1 MVRLWLIVVVA
12 AVAFTVYA
20 VIDCATM
27 PRQRIRSLRRG
38 IWILL
43 VIVLPVLGAVL
54 WFLLGRAPA
63 TEPGG
68 GSGYRGPEDDPDFL
82 GGTSGPERHR
92 TDKDQDDETL
102 RDLEQQFR
110 DRERDLRRERD
121 QRGERDQRPD
131 DGRTDR

>member
-20 VIDCATM
+20 AIDCATM
-27 PRQRIRSLRRG
+27 PRERVRSLSRG
-38 IWILL
+38 VWLLL
-43 VIVLPVLGAVL
+43 VIVLPVLGGVL

-63 TEPGG
+63 TKPGG

-82 GGTSGPERHR
+82 GGPHGPERHP

-110 DRERDLRRERD
+110 ERERRADRDRRD
-121 QRGERDQRPD
+121 QHRDD

>member
-1 MVRLWLIVVVA
+1 MIRLWLIVVVA

-20 VIDCATM
+20 AIDCATM
-27 PRQRIRSLRRG
+27 PRERVRSLSRG
-38 IWILL
+38 VWVLL
-43 VIVLPVLGAVL
+43 VIVLPVLGGVL

-63 TEPGG
+63 TRPGG

-82 GGTSGPERHR
+82 GGPSGPDQHR

-110 DRERDLRRERD
+110 ERERRADRDRRD
-121 QRGERDQRPD
+121 D
-131 DGRTDR
+131 DGRADR

>member
-20 VIDCATM
+20 AIDCATM
-27 PRQRIRSLRRG
+27 PRQRVRSLSRG
-38 IWILL
+38 VWLLL

-63 TEPGG
+63 TDGG
-68 GSGYRGPEDDPDFL
+68 AQPRYRGPEDDPDFL
-82 GGTSGPERHR
+82 GGPHGPERPR

-110 DRERDLRRERD
+110 DREARRDERRRGRRD
-121 QRGERDQRPD
+121 D
-131 DGRTDR
+131 DGTTDR

>member
-1 MVRLWLIVVVA
+1 MIRLWLIVVVA

-20 VIDCATM
+20 AIDAATM
-27 PRQRIRSLRRG
+27 PRERVRSLSRG
-38 IWILL
+38 VWVLL
-43 VIVLPVLGAVL
+43 VIVLPVLGGVL
-54 WFLLGRAPA
+54 WFVLGRAPA
-63 TEPGG
+63 IRPGG

-82 GGTSGPERHR
+82 GGPSGPEQHR

-110 DRERDLRRERD
+110 ERERRADRDRRD
-121 QRGERDQRPD
+121 QHRDD

>member
-27 PRQRIRSLRRG
+27 SRQRIRSLRKG
-38 IWILL
+38 WWILL
-43 VIVLPVLGAVL
+43 VLVLPVLGAVL

-63 TEPGG
+63 ASGPGPR
-68 GSGYRGPEDDPDFL
+68 YRGPEDDPDFL
-82 GGTSGPERHR
+82 GGPRAPEPHR

-102 RDLEQQFR
+102 RDLEEQFH
-110 DRERDLRRERD
+110 ERD
-121 QRGERDQRPD
+121 D
-131 DGRTDR
+131 DGPADR